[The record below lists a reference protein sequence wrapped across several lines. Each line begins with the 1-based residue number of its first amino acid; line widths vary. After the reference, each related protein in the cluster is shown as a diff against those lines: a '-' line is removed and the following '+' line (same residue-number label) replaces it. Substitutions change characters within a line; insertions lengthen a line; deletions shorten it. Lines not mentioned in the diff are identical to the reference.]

1 MLISKFSPI
10 GQLNKPLCGLV
21 LHYGE
26 AGHGALPNEAAW
38 LCASQSS
45 LVNGPPVKVFVSH
58 SSLNTMRK
66 VYAPL
71 GSKVTVE
78 PLYFKRK
85 ELDAHAVLSMM
96 AIGSSESAP
105 LYMQIILVS
114 TSEVSALLFF
124 LPNHR
129 RTSSV
134 RWGRTTTSRFSRS
147 NSISSEKSSIQP
159 NRPASNNG

>member
-105 LYMQIILVS
+105 LYMQIILV
-114 TSEVSALLFF
+114 
-124 LPNHR
+124 N
-129 RTSSV
+129 
-134 RWGRTTTSRFSRS
+134 
-147 NSISSEKSSIQP
+147 I
-159 NRPASNNG
+159 PASSGLSSL

>member
-1 MLISKFSPI
+1 MGAILESMLIPEFSPI
-10 GQLNKPLCGLV
+10 GQLNNPLCGLV

-38 LCASQSS
+38 LCSSQSS
-45 LVNGPPVKVFVSH
+45 HVEGPRIRVYVSY

-66 VYAPL
+66 VYQPL
-71 GSKVTVE
+71 GDKVVVE

-96 AIGSSESAP
+96 AISSSESAP

-114 TSEVSALLFF
+114 S
-124 LPNHR
+124 
-129 RTSSV
+129 
-134 RWGRTTTSRFSRS
+134 
-147 NSISSEKSSIQP
+147 KS
-159 NRPASNNG
+159 